1 MMSAMDYRAYPIL
14 YVDDEVTNLQSMRYL
29 LDDRFTLIT
38 TASPDEALKTL
49 ASDDIAVLLTDQR
62 MPGMTGTELCAKARE
77 LKPDTV
83 RILITAYADLHAAID
98 AVNRGQVRRYL
109 SKPHSEEELVEALRT
124 AIDFFHLQRTVR
136 DMEIRVIRSGNQAT
150 AQVVRAELA
159 DELAALHEKLAASLE
174 HVGDLIQ
181 AGLTDRSGSARFSE
195 LLIAAKRTHGTALG
209 DLERLA
215 GLTKRLR
222 DGSTIKSALAARCDV
237 VRAVDAMVRILR
249 PEIERDGTLEVQ
261 VRGTPAV
268 RIDAAS
274 LGTVVMQLLI
284 NAAQA
289 RGDRPKDR
297 HRIAVAVEAIDD
309 EAVVSVSDNGVGIPS
324 DVRERLFDPRF
335 STKSEGDGLGLA
347 IVRDIVGSA
356 HGSVEVFSEIGIGTT
371 FTVKLPIA
379 RP

>member
-1 MMSAMDYRAYPIL
+1 MDYQAYPVL
-14 YVDDEVTNLQSMRYL
+14 YVDDEVTNLQGMRYL
-29 LDDRFTLIT
+29 LDDRFTLLT
-38 TASPDEALKTL
+38 TADPNEALKIL
-49 ASDDIAVLLTDQR
+49 AAENIAVLLTDQR
-62 MPGMTGTELCAKARE
+62 MPGMSGAELCAKARDA
-77 LKPDTV
+77 KPDTV

-124 AIDFFHLQRTVR
+124 AIDFFHLQRTVK

-159 DELAALHEKLAASLE
+159 DELGALHEKLAASLE

-181 AGLTDRSGSARFSE
+181 SGLSDREGPSRFAE
-195 LLIAAKRTHGTALG
+195 LLIAAKRTHGTALA

-215 GLTKRLR
+215 GLSRRLR

-249 PEIERDGTLEVQ
+249 SEIERDGTLEVQ
-261 VRGTPAV
+261 VRGAPSV
-268 RIDAAS
+268 RMEASS
-274 LGTVVMQLLI
+274 LGTVIMQLLI

-289 RGDRPKDR
+289 RGDRPRDR
-297 HRIAVAVEAIDD
+297 HRIAVTVEASEE
-309 EAVVSVSDNGVGIPS
+309 EAVISVSDNGIGIPS
-324 DVRERLFDPRF
+324 DVRDRLFDPCF
-335 STKSEGDGLGLA
+335 STKPESEGLGLA

-356 HGSVEVFSEIGIGTT
+356 HGTIEVFSEIGIGTT
-371 FTVKLPIA
+371 FTIKLPLL

>member
-1 MMSAMDYRAYPIL
+1 MSGMDYQAYPIL
-14 YVDDEVTNLQSMRYL
+14 YVDDEVTNLQGMRYL
-29 LDDRFTLIT
+29 LDDRFTLLT
-38 TASPDEALKTL
+38 TSDPGEALKIL
-49 ASDDIAVLLTDQR
+49 SDEQIAVLLTDQR
-62 MPGMTGTELCAKARE
+62 MPVMTGTELCAKARE

-98 AVNRGQVRRYL
+98 AVNRGQIRRYL

-124 AIDFFHLQRTVR
+124 AIDFFHLQRTVK

-159 DELAALHEKLAASLE
+159 DELTALHEKLAASLE

-181 AGLTDRSGSARFSE
+181 AGLSDHSGPSRFAE
-195 LLIAAKRTHGTALG
+195 LLIAAKRTHGAALA

-215 GLTKRLR
+215 GLSRRLR

-249 PEIERDGTLEVQ
+249 SEIERDGTLEVQ

-268 RIDAAS
+268 RMEAS
-274 LGTVVMQLLI
+274 ALGTVIMQLLI

-289 RGDRPKDR
+289 RGDRPRER
-297 HRIAVAVEAIDD
+297 HRICVSVEATDD
-309 EAVVSVSDNGVGIPS
+309 EAVISVSDNGVGIPAE
-324 DVRERLFDPRF
+324 VRDRLFDPRF
-335 STKSEGDGLGLA
+335 STKPDNEGLGLA

-356 HGSVEVFSEIGIGTT
+356 KGTVEVFSEVGIGTT
-371 FTVKLPIA
+371 LTVRLPVV
-379 RP
+379 RS

>member
-1 MMSAMDYRAYPIL
+1 MDYQAYPIL
-14 YVDDEVTNLQSMRYL
+14 YVDDEVTNLQGMRYL
-29 LDDRFTLIT
+29 LDDRFTLLT
-38 TASPDEALKTL
+38 TSDPGEALKIL
-49 ASDDIAVLLTDQR
+49 SDEQFAVLLTDQR
-62 MPGMTGTELCAKARE
+62 MPAMTGTELCAKARE

-98 AVNRGQVRRYL
+98 AVNRGQIRRYL

-124 AIDFFHLQRTVR
+124 AIDFFHLQRTVK

-159 DELAALHEKLAASLE
+159 DELTALHEKLAASLE

-181 AGLTDRSGSARFSE
+181 AGLSDRSGPSRFGE
-195 LLIAAKRTHGTALG
+195 LLIAAKRTHGAALA

-215 GLTKRLR
+215 GLSRRLR

-249 PEIERDGTLEVQ
+249 SEIERDGTLEVQ

-268 RIDAAS
+268 RMEAS
-274 LGTVVMQLLI
+274 ALGTVIMQLLI

-289 RGDRPKDR
+289 RGDRPRER
-297 HRIAVAVEAIDD
+297 HRISVSVEATDD
-309 EAVVSVSDNGVGIPS
+309 EAVISVSDNGVGIPAE
-324 DVRERLFDPRF
+324 VRDRLFDPRF
-335 STKSEGDGLGLA
+335 STKPDNEGLGLA

-356 HGSVEVFSEIGIGTT
+356 KGTVEVFSEVGIGTT
-371 FTVKLPIA
+371 LTVRLPVV
-379 RP
+379 RS

>member
-1 MMSAMDYRAYPIL
+1 MSGMDYQAYPIL
-14 YVDDEVTNLQSMRYL
+14 YVDDEVTNLQGMRYL
-29 LDDRFTLIT
+29 LDDRFTLLT
-38 TASPDEALKTL
+38 TADPNEALKIL
-49 ASDDIAVLLTDQR
+49 GGEQIAVLLTDQR
-62 MPGMTGTELCAKARE
+62 MPAMTGTELCAKARE

-98 AVNRGQVRRYL
+98 AVNRGQIRRYL

-124 AIDFFHLQRTVR
+124 AIDFFHLQRTVK

-159 DELAALHEKLAASLE
+159 DELTALHEKLAASLE

-181 AGLTDRSGSARFSE
+181 AGLSDRSGPSRFSE
-195 LLIAAKRTHGTALG
+195 LLIAAKRTHGAALS

-215 GLTKRLR
+215 GLSRRLR
-222 DGSTIKSALAARCDV
+222 DGSAIKSALAARCDV

-249 PEIERDGTLEVQ
+249 SEIERDGTLEVQ
-261 VRGTPAV
+261 VRGTPSV
-268 RIDAAS
+268 RMEAPA
-274 LGTVVMQLLI
+274 LGTVIMQLLI

-289 RGDRPKDR
+289 RGDRPREK
-297 HRIAVAVEAIDD
+297 HRISVSVEATDD
-309 EAVVSVSDNGVGIPS
+309 EAVISVSDNGVGIPPE
-324 DVRERLFDPRF
+324 VRDRLFDPRF
-335 STKSEGDGLGLA
+335 STKPDNEGLGLA

-356 HGSVEVFSEIGIGTT
+356 KGTVEVFSEVGIGTT
-371 FTVKLPIA
+371 LTVKLPVV

>member
-1 MMSAMDYRAYPIL
+1 MNAMDYRAYPIL

-38 TASPDEALKTL
+38 TADPEDALRIL
-49 ASDDIAVLLTDQR
+49 AAEDVAVLLTDQR
-62 MPGMTGTELCAKARE
+62 MPGMTGTELCARARE
-77 LKPDTV
+77 SKPDTV

-159 DELAALHEKLAASLE
+159 DEVSALHEKLAASLE

-181 AGLTDRSGSARFSE
+181 AGLSDSSGTSRFSE
-195 LLIAAKRTHGTALG
+195 LLVAAKRTHGTALA

-215 GLTKRLR
+215 GLARRLR
-222 DGSTIKSALAARCDV
+222 DGSTVKSALAARCDV
-237 VRAVDAMVRILR
+237 VRAIDAMVRILR
-249 PEIERDGTLEVQ
+249 PEIEREGTLEVQ
-261 VRGTPAV
+261 VRGTPSV
-268 RIDAAS
+268 RLEAAS
-274 LGTVVMQLLI
+274 LGTVIMQLLI

-289 RGDRPKDR
+289 RGNRPRER
-297 HRIAVAVEAIDD
+297 HRISVSIEATDD
-309 EAVVSVSDNGVGIPS
+309 EAVVSVSDNGVGIPA
-324 DVRERLFDPRF
+324 DIRERLFDPRF
-335 STKSEGDGLGLA
+335 STKPEGEGLGLA

-356 HGSVEVFSEIGIGTT
+356 GGSVEVFSEVGIGTT
-371 FTVKLPIA
+371 FTLRLPMI
-379 RP
+379 RS

>member
-1 MMSAMDYRAYPIL
+1 MDYQAYPIL
-14 YVDDEVTNLQSMRYL
+14 YVDDEVTNLQGMRYL
-29 LDDRFTLIT
+29 LDDRFTLLT
-38 TASPDEALKTL
+38 TSDPGEALKIL
-49 ASDDIAVLLTDQR
+49 SDEQIAVLLTDQR
-62 MPGMTGTELCAKARE
+62 MPAMTGTELCAKARE

-98 AVNRGQVRRYL
+98 AVNRGQIRRYL

-124 AIDFFHLQRTVR
+124 AIDFFHLQRTVK

-159 DELAALHEKLAASLE
+159 DELTALHEKLAASLE

-181 AGLTDRSGSARFSE
+181 AGLSDRSGPSRFGE
-195 LLIAAKRTHGTALG
+195 LLIAAKRTHGAALA

-215 GLTKRLR
+215 GLSRRLR

-249 PEIERDGTLEVQ
+249 SEIERDGTLEVQ

-268 RIDAAS
+268 RMEAS
-274 LGTVVMQLLI
+274 ALGTVIMQLLI

-289 RGDRPKDR
+289 RGDRPRER
-297 HRIAVAVEAIDD
+297 HRISVSVEATDD
-309 EAVVSVSDNGVGIPS
+309 EAVISVSDNGVGIPAE
-324 DVRERLFDPRF
+324 VRDRLFDPRF
-335 STKSEGDGLGLA
+335 STKPDNEGLGLA

-356 HGSVEVFSEIGIGTT
+356 KGTVEVFSEVGIGTT
-371 FTVKLPIA
+371 LTVRLPVV
-379 RP
+379 RS

>member
-1 MMSAMDYRAYPIL
+1 MSGMDYQAYPIL
-14 YVDDEVTNLQSMRYL
+14 YVDDEVTNLQGMRYL
-29 LDDRFTLIT
+29 LDDRFTLLT
-38 TASPDEALKTL
+38 TSDPGEALKIL
-49 ASDDIAVLLTDQR
+49 SDEQIAVLLTDQR
-62 MPGMTGTELCAKARE
+62 MPAMTGTELCAKARE

-98 AVNRGQVRRYL
+98 AVNRGQIRRYL

-124 AIDFFHLQRTVR
+124 AIDFFHLQRTVK

-159 DELAALHEKLAASLE
+159 DELTALHEKLAASLE

-181 AGLTDRSGSARFSE
+181 AGLSDRSGPSRFGE
-195 LLIAAKRTHGTALG
+195 LLIAAKRTHGAALA

-215 GLTKRLR
+215 GLSRRLR

-249 PEIERDGTLEVQ
+249 SEIERDGTLEVQ

-268 RIDAAS
+268 RMEAS
-274 LGTVVMQLLI
+274 ALGTVIMQLLI

-289 RGDRPKDR
+289 RGDRPRER
-297 HRIAVAVEAIDD
+297 HRISVSVEATDD
-309 EAVVSVSDNGVGIPS
+309 EAVISVSDNGVGIPAE
-324 DVRERLFDPRF
+324 VRDRLFDPRF
-335 STKSEGDGLGLA
+335 STKPDNEGLGLA

-356 HGSVEVFSEIGIGTT
+356 KGTVEVFSEVGIGTT
-371 FTVKLPIA
+371 LTVRLPVV
-379 RP
+379 RS

>member
-1 MMSAMDYRAYPIL
+1 MDYQAYPVL
-14 YVDDEVTNLQSMRYL
+14 YVDDEVTNLQGMRYL
-29 LDDRFTLIT
+29 LDERFTLLT
-38 TASPDEALKTL
+38 TADPNEALKIL
-49 ASDDIAVLLTDQR
+49 AAENIAVLLTDQR
-62 MPGMTGTELCAKARE
+62 MPGMSGTELCAKARDA
-77 LKPDTV
+77 KPDTV

-124 AIDFFHLQRTVR
+124 AIDFFHLQRTVK

-159 DELAALHEKLAASLE
+159 DELGALHEKLAASLE

-181 AGLTDRSGSARFSE
+181 AGLSDREGPSRFAE
-195 LLIAAKRTHGTALG
+195 LLIAAKRTHGTALA

-215 GLTKRLR
+215 GLSRRLR

-249 PEIERDGTLEVQ
+249 SEIERDGTLEVQ
-261 VRGTPAV
+261 VRGAPAV
-268 RIDAAS
+268 RMEASS
-274 LGTVVMQLLI
+274 LGTVIMQLLI

-289 RGDRPKDR
+289 RGDRPRDR
-297 HRIAVAVEAIDD
+297 HRIAVTVEASEE
-309 EAVVSVSDNGVGIPS
+309 EAVISVSDNGIGIPP
-324 DVRERLFDPRF
+324 DVRDRLFDPCF
-335 STKSEGDGLGLA
+335 STKPESEGLGLA

-356 HGSVEVFSEIGIGTT
+356 HGTIEVFSEIGIGTT
-371 FTVKLPIA
+371 FTIKLPLL

>member
-1 MMSAMDYRAYPIL
+1 MMDYQAYPVL
-14 YVDDEVTNLQSMRYL
+14 YVDDEVTNLQGMRYL
-29 LDDRFTLIT
+29 LDDRFTLLT
-38 TASPDEALKTL
+38 TADPDEALKIL
-49 ASDDIAVLLTDQR
+49 AAENIAVLLTDQR
-62 MPGMTGTELCAKARE
+62 MPGMTGTELCARARDA
-77 LKPDTV
+77 KPDTV

-124 AIDFFHLQRTVR
+124 AIDFFHLQRTVK

-181 AGLTDRSGSARFSE
+181 AGLSDRAGPSRFAE
-195 LLIAAKRTHGTALG
+195 LLIAAKRTHGMALA

-215 GLTKRLR
+215 GLSRRLR

-249 PEIERDGTLEVQ
+249 SEIERDGTLEVQ
-261 VRGTPAV
+261 VRGTPSV
-268 RIDAAS
+268 RMEASS
-274 LGTVVMQLLI
+274 LGTVIMQLLI

-289 RGDRPKDR
+289 RGDRPRDR
-297 HRIAVAVEAIDD
+297 HRISVSVEASDD
-309 EAVVSVSDNGVGIPS
+309 EAVISVSDNGVGIPA
-324 DVRERLFDPRF
+324 DVRDRLFDPRF
-335 STKSEGDGLGLA
+335 STKPDNEGLGLA

-356 HGSVEVFSEIGIGTT
+356 KGSIEVFSEIGIGTT
-371 FTVKLPIA
+371 FTVKLPVI